1 MTGMKRK
8 KTQKVKEGY
17 SSEEL
22 RVHMHAY
29 IKASAERLRKD
40 LREAW
45 KKRAS
50 ERRNSR
56 HEITV

>member
-1 MTGMKRK
+1 MTRMKRK
-8 KTQKVKEGY
+8 KAQKVKEGY

-56 HEITV
+56 YGIAV

>member
-1 MTGMKRK
+1 MVRK
-8 KTQKVKEGY
+8 KTQKVKKGY

-40 LREAW
+40 LREVW